1 MIYLDENGVT
11 VKARKGAVIGKEY
24 ELNGKYYTV
33 VDRQLLHNM
42 YSSGMDLSLVVTT
55 KITSLFSEFYW
66 QTDFNQ
72 DISSWDVSNV
82 KNMGEMFWGA
92 TSFNQDVSKWDVS
105 KVEKMSK
112 MFDRASSFNG
122 DISNW
127 NVENVVE
134 FDEMFKDA
142 TSFNQNIGDWKLN
155 KLISTIG
162 MFHGALSFNQDLNNW
177 NVSNTQYMQRMF
189 KGAIAFNGKVDNW
202 NTSKVTNMNEIFME
216 AKTFNQNISDWDV
229 SNVKSMIRMFKE
241 AVSFNQD
248 IGNWNVS
255 NVNRFDETFKGAENF
270 NNDISSWNVSKAKN
284 MSGMFN
290 GAKKFNFNISNWN
303 VKNVTETS
311 AIFKNALAFNEDYNP
326 FPKKVI
332 KQKPI
337 KKNDSGIELSSEE
350 KNTISKIKKFLIE
363 RNFDKID
370 FGLELLISLN
380 NVKLFETLLQGCKIE
395 LSQDAW
401 EKCNKL
407 KTNDFFTGTGP
418 AQPFLNYALFCIIAN
433 APEEAQIDKS
443 IVRKNMTSID
453 LKVFF
458 SEYDLPNKFLPID
471 KFSALSKLKMDL
483 NIFKVEYNVVD
494 KKFNRDD
501 WFVNNNIT
509 HLELSNTSGSLKWFK
524 NFSHLKSLK
533 FGFASYSY
541 PIEDIESFEYL
552 GNLEE
557 LYLNNINQ
565 YEQTF
570 KNIDFLKN
578 CKKIKKFHLKKDNR
592 YSLENIDVIKN
603 FTELEELNINEISN
617 ELNLEALL
625 SCKNLKII
633 NLNCERYGNV
643 DLDYKLFKNCVSL
656 EKLKLYGFNPFDIC
670 GRISE
675 IEGLKGLIN
684 LNKISFGSFNFFGI
698 NNGSLMTNSNIIINN
713 LSTINEENHRLI
725 EQDITDVDDIMNHS
739 DSTYVSATPE
749 LSSDERKALSEIKKL
764 LVVRDFDKIDLG
776 LDKLISL
783 NNIKLFE
790 TLLYGCKIELTQA
803 NQPNR
808 FSHQMISNLRRN
820 EFFTGTG
827 PAQPYL
833 NYALFCVIAHSPEE
847 AKIDKSLV
855 QKNMKSLDLKMFFS
869 HYSSDLPT
877 RFLPIVKFT
886 ALSFLK
892 VDLSLFIEM
901 EEGEHKK
908 LNREDWFV
916 NNKIIDLELSN
927 TSGSLKWFKNFSQ
940 LKSLKF
946 ELGYCSHPIGDIES
960 FEYLENLEEL
970 YFNIKNYYQGF
981 KNIDFLKKC
990 NRIKKFHLNVEQYY
1004 NCKLVMENIDVIK
1017 NFSELEELKI
1027 DGISSELNLG
1037 ALLSCVKLKKLSIDV
1052 RKFDFKLLRNC
1063 TSLETL
1069 TLSHYVEFNINGKI
1083 LDINQLKGLNNLKEL
1098 TINNVQIKGID
1109 NTVFL

>member
-92 TSFNQDVSKWDVS
+92 TSFNQNISKWDVS

-177 NVSNTQYMQRMF
+177 NVSNTKYMQRMF
-189 KGAIAFNGKVDNW
+189 KGAIAFNGKIDNW

-241 AVSFNQD
+241 AVSFNQN

-290 GAKKFNFNISNWN
+290 GAKTFNCNISNWN
-303 VKNVTETS
+303 VKNVTENS
-311 AIFKNALAFNEDYNP
+311 AIFKNALVFNEDYNP

-407 KTNDFFTGTGP
+407 RTNDFFTGTGP

-433 APEEAQIDKS
+433 APEKAKIDKS

-458 SEYDLPNKFLPID
+458 SEYDLPNKFLPIE

-483 NIFKVEYNVVD
+483 NIFKVDYNVVD

-533 FGFASYSY
+533 FGFGYYGY
-541 PIEDIESFEYL
+541 PIEDIDSFEYL
-552 GNLEE
+552 ENIEE

-565 YEQTF
+565 YERTF

-578 CKKIKKFHLKKDNR
+578 CKKIKKFHLEIDNR
-592 YSLENIDVIKN
+592 YSLENIDVIIN
-603 FTELEELNINEISN
+603 FIELEEINMNGISS

-625 SCKNLKII
+625 SCKKLKKISLRSADKI
-633 NLNCERYGNV
+633 DLDCMLIKNCE
-643 DLDYKLFKNCVSL
+643 SL
-656 EKLKLYGFNPFDIC
+656 EKLELYGFKPFDIY
-670 GRISE
+670 GRVSE
-675 IEGLKGLIN
+675 IGGLKGLLN
-684 LNKISFGSFNFFGI
+684 LNKISFGGFNFIGI
-698 NNGSLMTNSNIIINN
+698 NNGSLMTEYNSIINKPV
-713 LSTINEENHRLI
+713 SINDDNQVIKEHSIDYVGNATHFNDSL
-725 EQDITDVDDIMNHS
+725 DIVTLPQLNSEDKKS
-739 DSTYVSATPE
+739 F
-749 LSSDERKALSEIKKL
+749 SEIKKL
-764 LVVRDFDKIDLG
+764 ITTRDFDKIDLG

-790 TLLYGCKIELTQA
+790 ILLYGCKIELTQA
-803 NQPNR
+803 NQTNR

-855 QKNMKSLDLKMFFS
+855 QKNMNSLDLKMFFS

-901 EEGEHKK
+901 DEGEHKK

-916 NNKIIDLELSN
+916 NNKITDLELSN

-990 NRIKKFHLNVEQYY
+990 KRIKKFHLNVEQYY
-1004 NCKLVMENIDVIK
+1004 NCKLVLENIDVIK

-1027 DGISSELNLG
+1027 DGISSKLNLG
-1037 ALLSCVKLKKLSIDV
+1037 ALLSCVKLKKLSIDA
-1052 RKFDFKLLRNC
+1052 RMFDFKLLRNC

-1069 TLSHYVEFNINGKI
+1069 TLSHYVELNINGKI

>member
-11 VKARKGAVIGKEY
+11 VKAQKGAVIGQKY

-92 TSFNQDVSKWDVS
+92 TSFNQNISKWDVS

-177 NVSNTQYMQRMF
+177 NVSNTKYMQRMF

-290 GAKKFNFNISNWN
+290 GAKTFNFNISNWN
-303 VKNVTETS
+303 VKNVTENS
-311 AIFKNALAFNEDYNP
+311 AIFKNALVFNEDYNP

-433 APEEAQIDKS
+433 APEKAKIDKS

-458 SEYDLPNKFLPID
+458 SEYDLPNKFLPIE

-509 HLELSNTSGSLKWFK
+509 H
-524 NFSHLKSLK
+524 
-533 FGFASYSY
+533 
-541 PIEDIESFEYL
+541 
-552 GNLEE
+552 
-557 LYLNNINQ
+557 
-565 YEQTF
+565 
-570 KNIDFLKN
+570 
-578 CKKIKKFHLKKDNR
+578 
-592 YSLENIDVIKN
+592 
-603 FTELEELNINEISN
+603 
-617 ELNLEALL
+617 
-625 SCKNLKII
+625 
-633 NLNCERYGNV
+633 
-643 DLDYKLFKNCVSL
+643 
-656 EKLKLYGFNPFDIC
+656 
-670 GRISE
+670 
-675 IEGLKGLIN
+675 
-684 LNKISFGSFNFFGI
+684 
-698 NNGSLMTNSNIIINN
+698 
-713 LSTINEENHRLI
+713 
-725 EQDITDVDDIMNHS
+725 
-739 DSTYVSATPE
+739 
-749 LSSDERKALSEIKKL
+749 
-764 LVVRDFDKIDLG
+764 
-776 LDKLISL
+776 
-783 NNIKLFE
+783 
-790 TLLYGCKIELTQA
+790 
-803 NQPNR
+803 
-808 FSHQMISNLRRN
+808 
-820 EFFTGTG
+820 
-827 PAQPYL
+827 
-833 NYALFCVIAHSPEE
+833 
-847 AKIDKSLV
+847 
-855 QKNMKSLDLKMFFS
+855 
-869 HYSSDLPT
+869 
-877 RFLPIVKFT
+877 
-886 ALSFLK
+886 
-892 VDLSLFIEM
+892 
-901 EEGEHKK
+901 
-908 LNREDWFV
+908 
-916 NNKIIDLELSN
+916 LELSN

-1037 ALLSCVKLKKLSIDV
+1037 ALLSCVKLKKLSIDA

>member
-1 MIYLDENGVT
+1 
-11 VKARKGAVIGKEY
+11 
-24 ELNGKYYTV
+24 
-33 VDRQLLHNM
+33 
-42 YSSGMDLSLVVTT
+42 
-55 KITSLFSEFYW
+55 
-66 QTDFNQ
+66 
-72 DISSWDVSNV
+72 
-82 KNMGEMFWGA
+82 MFLGA
-92 TSFNQDVSKWDVS
+92 TSFNQDISKWDVS

-112 MFDRASSFNG
+112 MFDRAISFNG

-155 KLISTIG
+155 KLISTTG
-162 MFHGALSFNQDLNNW
+162 MFHGALSFNQNLNNW

-189 KGAIAFNGKVDNW
+189 KGAIAFNGKIDNW

-241 AVSFNQD
+241 AVSFNQN

-290 GAKKFNFNISNWN
+290 GAKNFNFNISNWN
-303 VKNVTETS
+303 VKNVTENS
-311 AIFKNALAFNEDYNP
+311 AIFKNALVFNEDYNP

-337 KKNDSGIELSSEE
+337 KKNETGIELSSEE

-433 APEEAQIDKS
+433 TPEEAQIDKS

-483 NIFKVEYNVVD
+483 NIFKDYYNVVD

-501 WFVNNNIT
+501 WFINNNIT

-533 FGFASYSY
+533 FGFASSSY

-617 ELNLEALL
+617 ELNLKALL

-684 LNKISFGSFNFFGI
+684 LNKISFGSFNFIGI

-713 LSTINEENHRLI
+713 LSKVNEENLKLI
-725 EQDITDVDDIMNHS
+725 EQDIADVDDILNHS
-739 DSTYVSATPE
+739 DSTYVSAIPE

-764 LVVRDFDKIDLG
+764 LVLRDFDKIDLG

-901 EEGEHKK
+901 DEGEHKK

-916 NNKIIDLELSN
+916 NNKITDLELSN

-1037 ALLSCVKLKKLSIDV
+1037 ALLSCVKLKKLSIDA